1 MKPYYLMKETTNWGS
16 YNVGNGFYVFKDK
29 PTNKRINKAI
39 GYVTPTGSELKW
51 FTVPL
56 DIDFKGRKF
65 QEIT

>member
-16 YNVGNGFYVFKDK
+16 YNVSNGFYVFIDK

-51 FTVPL
+51 FTLPL

-65 QEIT
+65 EEIT

>member
-1 MKPYYLMKETTNWGS
+1 MKPYYLMKETTNWGT
-16 YNVGNGFYVFKDK
+16 YNVSNGFYVFKDK

-65 QEIT
+65 EEIT